1 MRGRQRNGIH
11 IFRGIPYGANTG
23 GEHRFIP
30 AKAVREYLLNFR
42 ACLCRRIFWPSKGWP
57 GDCHT
62 NEATSRDFPVSEK
75 ERGKGK
81 MSIIESVAA
90 MQASGLES
98 QSSNSPGALYFAI
111 ALVAVVLGL
120 VVLVFIRTSGR
131 GSPRR

>member
-1 MRGRQRNGIH
+1 
-11 IFRGIPYGANTG
+11 
-23 GEHRFIP
+23 
-30 AKAVREYLLNFR
+30 
-42 ACLCRRIFWPSKGWP
+42 
-57 GDCHT
+57 
-62 NEATSRDFPVSEK
+62 
-75 ERGKGK
+75 